1 MAFNARLAIEFQKA
15 GFLVFPLFRSPSRPF
30 SEPKGWQRFEGG
42 LPVDGRTVPVKGET
56 PATNLPHFIPVW
68 EKNPAI
74 IGYGVCAP
82 HHLVFDLDV
91 KNNKNGVDQFEIMRE
106 KYQIPKPGFVV
117 KSKSGGY
124 HLYYERSDALKGAMI
139 AKAVNMTMG
148 QMEQYLGVDLV
159 ANNGYVV
166 GPESNDPKW
175 VEGHYHILKGSLAEM
190 TVCPDAALAKQI
202 RVKGPTA
209 PTSGEEL
216 IEFDA
221 DDETENLIATIRS
234 ARIPEVIPVGNR
246 DNLLTVFIGVLKSR
260 KIPMET
266 AEMLCNTFLANCEL
280 NSDETREM
288 FIQGIDL
295 KGKLTRFY
303 GALANSSDPRVVA
316 RHLVIDGG
324 VYKCLEQLPGSIAL
338 VATKENPYME
348 KFVIY
353 TETKARQDLL
363 PYTKPIP
370 DSDNAKPV
378 NPLDIL
384 LRDSSVP
391 RVHSTGYY
399 PKAMEVFIEPSD
411 GSQRVNLYQPPVI
424 PPIRGRTNIVELVQE
439 LAKDL
444 CGDLADYVLD
454 FMAHIVQKPHVK
466 MNVAVLMI
474 SVNQGTG
481 KNTLIQVLKPLIGA
495 SNYLSVPGLMPLVED
510 KSVILEG
517 NVLIVFNEVAR
528 PSNRS
533 QWTDMSK
540 AVNKIKT
547 SITDSSTHIN
557 PKYEKQRKIT
567 SYSNF
572 FMLSNDPTPFDLGV
586 DDRRIVVVNNN
597 PPKMDK
603 DGRMKLLG
611 DFAHND
617 KNRQLSQE
625 QYNDLTA
632 ELYEFFSTRQIE
644 VNLEHGSAPMSEAKK
659 DMVEGHYT
667 PPVAALQQLRD
678 MRGLGAIADI
688 TSEEKLIYVI
698 RHVLGFK
705 EFGRDRGKYDIF
717 GAFIQARVI
726 ERAYQKDGKRS
737 KILVGA
743 PTLLEREDFPLVAP
757 VSASKSPQKLYLF
770 CNRDKDWN
778 QASDGVI
785 REELW
790 KDLNGLKAN
799 EGKSDVASLI
809 K

>member
-42 LPVDGRTVPVKGET
+42 LPVDGRTTPVKGET
-56 PATNLPHFIPVW
+56 PATLSHELVTTW
-68 EKNPAI
+68 EKNPAV

-82 HHLVFDLDV
+82 HHVVFDLDV
-91 KNNKNGVDQFEIMRE
+91 KNNKNGVDQFEILRN
-106 KYQIPKPGFVV
+106 KFNIPKPGFVV

-124 HLYYERSDALKGAMI
+124 HLYYSRSEHLSGALV
-139 AKAVNMTMG
+139 AKAVNLTISA
-148 QMEQYLGVDLV
+148 QEQYLGVDLV

-166 GPESNDPKW
+166 GPESESPEW
-175 VEGHYHILKGSLAEM
+175 VEGHYHIIKGSLKEL
-190 TVCPDAALAKQI
+190 TVCPDTVLSKQI
-202 RVKGPTA
+202 RARGVPPPT
-209 PTSGEEL
+209 TGEEL
-216 IEFDA
+216 MEFEA
-221 DDETENLIATIRS
+221 DDETEALIATIRS
-234 ARIPEVIPVGNR
+234 ARIPDKIPCGNR
-246 DNLLTVFIGVLKSR
+246 DNLLVIFIGVLKSR

-280 NSDETREM
+280 NTDETRES
-288 FIQGIDL
+288 FIQSIDL
-295 KGKLTRFY
+295 KGKLSRFY
-303 GALANSSDPRVVA
+303 GAMSDTSDPRVVA
-316 RHLVIDGG
+316 RHLVIEGG

-338 VATKENPYME
+338 VATQENPYME

-363 PYTKPIP
+363 PYAKPIP
-370 DSDNAKPV
+370 ESDNPRPV

-399 PKAMEVFIEPSD
+399 PKPMPIFIEPSD
-411 GSQRVNLYQPPVI
+411 GTQRVNLYIPPVI
-424 PPIRGRTNIVELVQE
+424 PKLRGRTNIVELVRA
-439 LAKDL
+439 LADDL
-444 CGDLADYVLD
+444 CGELASYVLD

-466 MNVAVLMI
+466 MNVAILLI
-474 SVNQGTG
+474 SENQGTG
-481 KNTLIQVLKPLIGA
+481 KNTLIQVLKPLIGPT
-495 SNYLSVPGLMPLVED
+495 NYLSVPGLMPLIED

-603 DGRMKLLG
+603 DGRFKLLG
-611 DFAHND
+611 DFAHNE

-632 ELYEFFSTRQIE
+632 ELHEFFMTRQIE
-644 VNLEHGSAPMSEAKK
+644 VNLEHGSAPMTEAKR

-667 PPVAALQQLRD
+667 PPVMALMHHREIRGIGAA
-678 MRGLGAIADI
+678 AEI

-698 RHVLGFK
+698 RHVLGYK
-705 EFGRDRGKYDIF
+705 EFGKDRGKYDIF
-717 GAFIQARVI
+717 AAFIQARVI
-726 ERAYQKDGKRS
+726 QRVYQKDGKRS
-737 KILVGA
+737 RVLSGCPA
-743 PTLLEREDFPLVAP
+743 FLEREDYPLVAP
-757 VSASKSPQKLYLF
+757 VQAVKTPQKLYVF
-770 CNRDKDWN
+770 CDHTKNWSVCADGILRD
-778 QASDGVI
+778 
-785 REELW
+785 ELW
-790 KDLNGLKAN
+790 SDIGPMKSG
-799 EGKSDVASLI
+799 EGKSDVASLL